1 MSFTVKEEF
10 SHALKLTFKKKEMLK
25 LYQKVSF
32 LFSLSSS
39 IISGVGAREEKATNT
54 RNMNAHE
61 FYIKPKIRS
70 FINLDLVKQYDAYS
84 FHGGKCM

>member
-1 MSFTVKEEF
+1 MSSTVKEEF
-10 SHALKLTFKKKEMLK
+10 SNALKLTFKKKGMLK

-32 LFSLSSS
+32 LFPLSSS
-39 IISGVGAREEKATNT
+39 MISGVGAREERATNT

-61 FYIKPKIRS
+61 FCMKPKIRS
-70 FINLDLVKQYDAYS
+70 FINLDLVKQYDAFS